1 MNNSNPTQAVTAE
14 TSPASGR
21 NFVTVLERAF
31 RILDTFT
38 AKDIW
43 LGTTDIA
50 ARADLPKPTAS
61 RLAKSL
67 AIMDYLHYSPRR
79 RKYRLGIG
87 VLSLGYAARAEGR
100 INETIRPYLQEL
112 ADDFGVHASLVTRDQ
127 TDALHLDVC
136 HSSNTLMTLQLE
148 AGSRIPLAG
157 TATGHAILAASS
169 DAERAYLMDYLENRH
184 RKHWPKI
191 KATIEDGIE
200 QIHSSGY
207 TQSQYGWETDINGV
221 AAPLLIPGAPV
232 YVLSCG
238 APALHL
244 PRKKMDDIGIR
255 LVKASQ
261 KIIDQ
266 IAAKST
272 PPAGHV
278 HQNTH

>member
-1 MNNSNPTQAVTAE
+1 MDNHPTQVGTIST
-14 TSPASGR
+14 TSDSRR

-31 RILDTFT
+31 RIFDTFT
-38 AKDIW
+38 ITDIW

-50 ARADLPKPTAS
+50 ARAKLPKPTAS

-67 AIMDYLHYSPRR
+67 AATNYLHYSPRR

-87 VLSLGYAARAEGR
+87 VLSLGYAARAESR

-127 TDALHLDVC
+127 TDALHLVVC

-157 TATGHAILAASS
+157 TATGHAILAGSS
-169 DAERAYLMDYLENRH
+169 ETERTYLMDYLKNRH
-184 RKHWPKI
+184 HKHWPKI

-200 QIHSSGY
+200 QIHRNGY
-207 TQSQYGWETDINGV
+207 TRSQHGWQTDINGV
-221 AAPLLIPGAPV
+221 AVPLVIPGAPL

-244 PRKKMDDIGIR
+244 PRKKMDDIGAR
-255 LVKASQ
+255 LVKDAQ
-261 KIIDQ
+261 KIVDH
-266 IAAKST
+266 IAMQSESS
-272 PPAGHV
+272 
-278 HQNTH
+278 